1 MLSRRMNSLDHPDL
15 TNERISMLRH
25 ADLSM
30 LAGGS
35 LSASDSESELVLP
48 RPLSFHSL
56 CEQHLLPFY
65 GVVHVG
71 YVPGEAQLGT
81 SELARIV
88 EACARGIQIQQRIT
102 SRIGL
107 WLHHQ
112 LATHG
117 VGVLVEAVHICT
129 PPSRVSSIGTQTIT
143 TAYYGSFFESAR
155 ARREFL
161 KLATREHTPT
171 EEGRAS
177 R

>member
-1 MLSRRMNSLDHPDL
+1 
-15 TNERISMLRH
+15 MLRH

-35 LSASDSESELVLP
+35 LPAADTDSEIVLT
-48 RPLSFHSL
+48 RPIPFHSL

-71 YVPGEAQLGT
+71 YVPDETQLGT

-88 EACARGIQIQQRIT
+88 EACARGIQIQQRMT

-112 LATHG
+112 LAPRG
-117 VGVLVEAVHICT
+117 VGVLVEAVHICM
-129 PPSRVSSIGTQTIT
+129 PPSRVSAVGTQTLT
-143 TAYYGSFFESAR
+143 TAYYGSFFENAR

-161 KLATREHTPT
+161 TLTSREQTST
-171 EEGRAS
+171 QEENR
-177 R
+177 